1 MAGGRP
7 TVYRKEMCEEV
18 LPLFEGGASLASVA
32 KSLGITRET
41 LNKWRNEKP
50 EFSDAILRG
59 LDLSQ
64 AWWEEAGQRGLFQQH
79 QGEKINSQIWMLNMK
94 NRFCDDWRDKQELDV
109 NAVINTEAPDF
120 GEDT

>member
-79 QGEKINSQIWMLNMK
+79 QGSKINAQIWMLNMK
-94 NRFCDDWRDKQELDV
+94 NRFGDDWRDKQELDV